1 MEKLDKKPA
10 DGSPLSGP
18 SAIRIDVQSPR
29 GPLAKKTAR
38 LTVPET
44 IICLLNQGAQPVS
57 IKHVAFDPLQHSET
71 GALAD
76 ASLAIA
82 VKNSELAAGE
92 STPVTVS
99 GQITA
104 APGVYVSMLR
114 IPTEDGAPLSIRV
127 EFHVAAIPAWAFAC
141 MILGLSLVGFITL
154 LDGES
159 GVQGELHRALDARQT
174 AHEFLQRTPPP
185 QSRSA
190 LVEDIHREFDTAIS
204 GLQKPRELSFVDHRI
219 ADAQEHLQTA
229 KNRLGELHKDLSAKP
244 VGSVEVSELA
254 QEWTSLQAHFSALSK
269 RFLVPAPQG
278 TTFAERLDGFDVW
291 AAQRVLKPAITY
303 YDAEFGYQVNS
314 AQLLYA
320 AGRGPDSAAK
330 AIAIRR
336 WMQRAADVVNT
347 QAQLLMFFVQQSAN
361 DLTTAERIRLRAK
374 AEGIAATPRDAILGS
389 LDKATLLMS
398 EPFNWPLR
406 ATVAQLIQKAHTE
419 MMRAE
424 AAATVAAAKMAGA
437 QEEKEDSIEG
447 IQKII
452 DEGAKLPRGADG
464 KIDAKAKIAWLRRGV
479 AAWRERLATLPDP
492 DPPALR
498 AELDA
503 LEQAIDAGNLDAVSA
518 HTRGLF
524 EQWASYG
531 SARATAMILKATA
544 PFCLRLRD
552 DTLVSLEATQQTMRR
567 LEGNSSFRK
576 WESELDRLRMKTQST
591 PDAVVK
597 MPINCLDLMGEL
609 FESAYKVSN
618 DVTSAMWNAATLPE
632 STKHDLAAEL
642 GGSLTPDVLQSLISD
657 TRPLHIE
664 VTTAPE
670 ERYVGRQIE
679 FRIGNIEPI
688 WGLGVNVRIDF
699 GDGHDKTQ
707 TAEDLRKNNAVTHA
721 YAEPKSYTLAVVA
734 AETLE
739 ADAMR
744 PSRKT
749 LGEGQLQNLV
759 VQPSPVSVASRLAD
773 IFFNLRFALALL
785 VAGLFH
791 FWRYRSTKDVFGARS
806 FDYAQAFALG
816 FAVSLAVNDLPQKLV
831 EFIK

>member
-10 DGSPLSGP
+10 DGSPLTGP
-18 SAIRIDVQSPR
+18 GAIRIDVRSPR
-29 GPLAKKTAR
+29 GPLSRKTDL

-44 IICLLNQGAQPVS
+44 QICLLNQGAQPAT

-71 GALAD
+71 GTMAD
-76 ASLAIA
+76 SSLSIA
-82 VKNSELAAGE
+82 VQKTELAAGE
-92 STPVTVS
+92 STPIIVS
-99 GQITA
+99 GQIPAT
-104 APGVYVSMLR
+104 PGVYASMLR
-114 IPTEDGAPLSIRV
+114 IPTEDGPPLVIRA
-127 EFHVAAIPAWAFAC
+127 EFHVAATPAWAFAC
-141 MILGLSLVGFITL
+141 MILGLSLVGFIAL

-190 LVEDIHREFDTAIS
+190 LVEDIHREFDTAIAS
-204 GLQKPRELSFVDHRI
+204 LQKPRELSFVDHRV

-229 KNRLGELHKDLSAKP
+229 RNRLGELHKDLSAKP
-244 VGSVEVSELA
+244 EGSIEVSELA
-254 QEWTSLQAHFSALSK
+254 QEWKTLQEHFSALSK
-269 RFLVPAPQG
+269 RFIVAAPQG
-278 TTFAERLDGFDVW
+278 NTFAERLDAFDAW

-320 AGRGPDSAAK
+320 AGRGPDAATK
-330 AIAIRR
+330 AVAIRR

-361 DLTTAERIRLRAK
+361 DLTTVERIRQRAN
-374 AEGIAATPRDAILGS
+374 AEGIEATARNATLGS
-389 LDKATLLMS
+389 LDKATSLMS
-398 EPFNWPLR
+398 EPFTWPLR
-406 ATVAQLIQKAHTE
+406 GTVAQQIQKAHTE

-424 AAATVAAAKMAGA
+424 AAATIAAAKLAEA
-437 QEEKEDSIEG
+437 QEEKEDSIEA

-492 DPPALR
+492 NPPALLT
-498 AELDA
+498 ELDA

-531 SARATAMILKATA
+531 TARATSMILKATA

-567 LEGNSSFRK
+567 LEGNSNYKK
-576 WESELDRLRMKTQST
+576 WESELDRLRMKTQAA
-591 PDAVVK
+591 PDAVAK

-609 FESAYKVSN
+609 YESAYNVSN
-618 DVTSAMWNAATLPE
+618 DVTSAMWSTATLPE
-632 STKHDLAAEL
+632 TTKHELAADL
-642 GGSLTPDVLQSLISD
+642 GSTLTPDVLQSLISD

-664 VTTAPE
+664 ITTLPE
-670 ERYVGRQIE
+670 ERYAGRQIE
-679 FRIGNIEPI
+679 FRIGNIEPV

-707 TAEDLRKNNAVTHA
+707 TAEDLRKNSSVTHA
-721 YAEPKSYTLAVVA
+721 YAEPKSYTLSVVA
-734 AETLE
+734 AEALE
-739 ADAMR
+739 TDAMR
-744 PSRKT
+744 PSRKA
-749 LGEGQLQNLV
+749 LGEGQLQNFV
-759 VQPSPVSVASRLAD
+759 VQPSPVSVASRLAE
-773 IFFNLRFALALL
+773 IFFNVRFALALL

-816 FAVSLAVNDLPQKLV
+816 FAVSLAVNDLPQKLA